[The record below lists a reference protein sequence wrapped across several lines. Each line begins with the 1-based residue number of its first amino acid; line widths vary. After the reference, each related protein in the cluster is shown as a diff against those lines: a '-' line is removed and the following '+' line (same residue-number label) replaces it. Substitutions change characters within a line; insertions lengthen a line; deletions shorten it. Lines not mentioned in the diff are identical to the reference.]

1 MVGFLGFISDVD
13 IVINEPRLADIIRVD
28 TGKKSMTL
36 TNCTIELAKIMMTC
50 NVRNLFL
57 LYATFFY
64 DNQCGIGPISNIY
77 IHLGYLMVIIITN

>member
-1 MVGFLGFISDVD
+1 MVGFLGFISDVA

-57 LYATFFY
+57 LYATFF
-64 DNQCGIGPISNIY
+64 
-77 IHLGYLMVIIITN
+77 L